1 MVEPV
6 LFGTILIS
14 FFVTLL
20 IMPLWIKKAKQID
33 LVWEDMNKPKR
44 ERNVSGSGGII
55 VILGTLV
62 GIFLYIAIRTF
73 YFKSADGGTLV
84 EIFAIVTS
92 LFLVTG
98 VGLIDDL
105 FGWKKGGLSIR
116 SRLILILFSAVPL
129 MVINAGNSSIFGM
142 NIGLLYPLIAI
153 PLGVVG
159 ATTTYNFL
167 AGFNG
172 LEARQGILILSALAF
187 VAYKHNESW
196 LSLIAL
202 IMVAALFAFYIFN
215 RYPARVFAGNTMTY
229 AIGLMFAAIAIVG
242 GLELVAILF
251 FIPYV
256 IEMILKSRGRLKKHS
271 FGKPNEDGSLD
282 LAYDKIYGLEHLA
295 IKILKR
301 VKPSHKVYERDVVNL
316 INGFQIAVIIL
327 ALVITNNL

>member
-1 MVEPV
+1 MVEPL

-20 IMPLWIKKAKQID
+20 IMPMWIKKAKQID

-44 ERNVSGSGGII
+44 ERNVAGSGGII

-73 YFKSADGGTLV
+73 YFKSPDDGTLIL
-84 EIFAIVTS
+84 IFAIVSS

-105 FGWKKGGLSIR
+105 FGWKRGGLSIR

-129 MVINAGNSSIFGM
+129 MVINAGNSSIFGI

-153 PLGVVG
+153 PIGVVG

-167 AGFNG
+167 AGYNG

-187 VAYKHNESW
+187 VAYMHNESW

-202 IMVAALFAFYIFN
+202 IMVAALIAFYIFN

-229 AIGLMFAAIAIVG
+229 AIGLMFAAVAIIG
-242 GLELVAILF
+242 GLELVAVLF
-251 FIPYV
+251 FIPYI
-256 IEMILKSRGRLKKHS
+256 IEMVLKSRGRLKKQS

-282 LAYDKIYGLEHLA
+282 LAYDKVYGLEHLA
-295 IKILKR
+295 IIILKK
-301 VKPSHKVYERDVVNL
+301 VKLSHKVYEKDVVNL
-316 INGFQIAVIIL
+316 INGFQIVIIIL
-327 ALVITNNL
+327 ALIITNNL

>member
-1 MVEPV
+1 MVEPL

-44 ERNVSGSGGII
+44 ERNVAGSGGVI

-73 YFKSADGGTLV
+73 YFKSSDGGTLV
-84 EIFAIVTS
+84 EIFAIVSS

-105 FGWKKGGLSIR
+105 FGWKRGGLSIR
-116 SRLILILFSAVPL
+116 SRLILVLFSAVPL
-129 MVINAGNSSIFGM
+129 MVINAGNSTVFGI
-142 NIGLLYPLIAI
+142 NIGLLYPLFAI
-153 PLGVVG
+153 PIGVVG

-167 AGFNG
+167 AGYNG

-187 VAYKHNESW
+187 VAYLHGESW
-196 LSLIAL
+196 LSLVAL
-202 IMVAALFAFYIFN
+202 IMVTSLIAFYFYN
-215 RYPARVFAGNTMTY
+215 RNPARVFPGDVLTY
-229 AIGLMFAAIAIVG
+229 SIGMMIAAIAVIG
-242 GLELVAILF
+242 GLELVAVLF
-251 FIPYV
+251 FIPYI

-271 FGKPNEDGSLD
+271 FGKPNEDSSLD
-282 LAYDKIYGLEHLA
+282 LAYEKIYGLEHLA
-295 IKILKR
+295 IKILKKI
-301 VKPSHKVYERDVVNL
+301 KPSHKVYENDVVNL
-316 INGFQIAVIIL
+316 INGFQLVIIVLTL
-327 ALVITNNL
+327 AITHNL